1 MHWKFEVKLDDDIK
15 KVAERFEQLNKWTSG
30 ENWKIL
36 KIDSIKQRSEKERK
50 SQDLL
55 EEVQQ
60 GRNTSAMAIV
70 KGFSDIELRN

>member
-1 MHWKFEVKLDDDIK
+1 M
-15 KVAERFEQLNKWTSG
+15 
-30 ENWKIL
+30 
-36 KIDSIKQRSEKERK
+36 DSIKQGNEKERK
-50 SQDLL
+50 SQDFL